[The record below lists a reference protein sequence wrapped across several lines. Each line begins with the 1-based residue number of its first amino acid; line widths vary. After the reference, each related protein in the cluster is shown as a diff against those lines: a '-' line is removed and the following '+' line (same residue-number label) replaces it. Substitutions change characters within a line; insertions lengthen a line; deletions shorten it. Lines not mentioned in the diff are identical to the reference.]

1 MVTVPSRAPA
11 SFTKPVLIGRPPC
24 CRLCG
29 PDRAQGRGCPLLSV
43 GVEAQREGEHLPGK
57 VRSQPW
63 RLTEAQGAPTLCKC
77 LGRPTEVCRA
87 GVEGGGPV
95 GPWGPVPPSVHL
107 MRSSDVLQTALL
119 KSYLWKSTAQIA
131 RMICYLPQG
140 TVTPDRARTLA
151 RNKPTYQAASGLD
164 TLPGRVLTWAH
175 PSTGLPPPSLWNP
188 SGATAQAAH
197 PTPRGRKPSLASRA
211 RTPSPMP
218 AQPLTSDQGLGGLE
232 DLSRTSTRPAPFLMR
247 SPGSVPS
254 LTVPHSTCH

>member
-119 KSYLWKSTAQIA
+119 KSYLWKSAAQIA

-140 TVTPDRARTLA
+140 TVTPDRAWTLA
-151 RNKPTYQAASGLD
+151 RNKPTNICPVLPD
-164 TLPGRVLTWAH
+164 LPGCLRAGH
-175 PSTGLPPPSLWNP
+175 PPWQ
-188 SGATAQAAH
+188 GADLGSPKHRAA
-197 PTPRGRKPSLASRA
+197 
-211 RTPSPMP
+211 P
-218 AQPLTSDQGLGGLE
+218 AQPVESLRGHCTGRSPHPPGQEALAGFQGPHT
-232 DLSRTSTRPAPFLMR
+232 LSHARPASHLG
-247 SPGSVPS
+247 PGTGRAGGP
-254 LTVPHSTCH
+254 